1 MTQSKPKTAPAAPK
15 RDEEPVT
22 NSRGLATQDKILEA
36 AKTLLLKEGA
46 TKLTVSAVA
55 KKAGVTPSA
64 VRYHFGNA
72 DMVLGGLLCEY
83 YDYAGTQIAERI
95 TVAKICLHRARGKL
109 KAIDEYLDWRRSS
122 RREDPPVR
130 SVGKS
135 APRHVVDERNGSRVG
150 SFVV

>member
-1 MTQSKPKTAPAAPK
+1 MRNDATETNMTQSKPKTAPAAPK

-109 KAIDEYLDWRRSS
+109 LDIP
-122 RREDPPVR
+122 DQ
-130 SVGKS
+130 
-135 APRHVVDERNGSRVG
+135 GSIEATNAYILNHLEA
-150 SFVV
+150 